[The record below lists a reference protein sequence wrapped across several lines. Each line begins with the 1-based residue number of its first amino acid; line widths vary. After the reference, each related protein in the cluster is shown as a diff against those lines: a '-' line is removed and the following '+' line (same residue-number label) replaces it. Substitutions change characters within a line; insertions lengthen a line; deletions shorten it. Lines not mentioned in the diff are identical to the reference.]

1 MDMLPILSALKR
13 HKIAAA
19 LILLEI
25 ALSCAIIC
33 NALFIVSQR
42 LDTLNLRSGVDE
54 AHLVEIGSSSLGN
67 QDGADA
73 RTLQD
78 LAALRAIPGVDGVAN
93 SNQLPF
99 QNGSWNT
106 ALALTPDQQRPT
118 LNAAQYMVGANALKV
133 MGLKLL
139 AGRDFR
145 SEEYQSYGELEAKGG
160 SEAWSGLPVI
170 LSKAAADKLFPD
182 GSAVG
187 KTIYMANLSLNVI
200 GVVDTLLRPGLM
212 GNDRSNSV
220 IFPVWENFDEGG
232 RYLIHVA
239 NPADRADVLAKAEA
253 VLLKND
259 PRRLIWRKTTYED
272 GRADYFAAD
281 RDMIS
286 LLLLVCGLLLLV
298 TALGIVGLTSFW
310 VSQRRRQIGVR
321 RALGAT
327 RGNILRYFQTENFL
341 IVTLG
346 IVLGMALAFALNV
359 VLMKFYELPR
369 LPLAYLPA
377 GAIALWLL
385 GQLSVLGPAMRA
397 AAVPPVVATRS

>member
-1 MDMLPILSALKR
+1 MDMFPILSALKR
-13 HKIAAA
+13 HKIAAT

-42 LDTLNLRSGVDE
+42 LDTLNLPSGLDE
-54 AHLVEIGSSSLGN
+54 THLVEIGVSGIGD
-67 QDGADA
+67 QGDTDA
-73 RTLQD
+73 SALRD
-78 LAALRAIPGVDGVAN
+78 VASLRAIPGVDGVSI

-106 ALALTPDQQRPT
+106 SLSLTPDQPRPT
-118 LNAAQYMVGANALKV
+118 LSAAQYMVGAGALKV
-133 MGLKLL
+133 MGLKLV
-139 AGRDFR
+139 AGRDFQA
-145 SEEYQSYGELEAKGG
+145 EEYRGYYELDAQG
-160 SEAWSGLPVI
+160 SSAWSGLPVI
-170 LSKAAADKLFPD
+170 LSQSAADKLFPD
-182 GSAVG
+182 GGAVG

-200 GVVDTLLRPGLM
+200 GVVETLLRPNQM
-212 GNDRSNSV
+212 NGNRSYSV
-220 IFPVWENFDEGG
+220 IFPVWGG
-232 RYLIHVA
+232 RYLIRVS
-239 NPADRADVLAKAEA
+239 NPADRAVVLAKAEA
-253 VLLKND
+253 VLLEND
-259 PRRLIWRKTTYED
+259 PRRLVWRKQTYED
-272 GRADYFAAD
+272 GRTDYFAAD
-281 RDMIS
+281 RDMIG

-385 GQLSVLGPAMRA
+385 GQVSVLGPAMRA